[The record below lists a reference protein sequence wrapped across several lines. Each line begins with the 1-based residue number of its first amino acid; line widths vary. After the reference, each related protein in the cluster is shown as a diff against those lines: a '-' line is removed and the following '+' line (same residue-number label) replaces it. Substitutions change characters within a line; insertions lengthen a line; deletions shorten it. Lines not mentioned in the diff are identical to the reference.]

1 MIRKILFILFL
12 ITLASALG
20 AIILEKIVNEIAI
33 DRCMDNG
40 GTWNF
45 MEQQCD

>member
-12 ITLASALG
+12 ITLASAIG
-20 AIILEKIVNEIAI
+20 AIALEKVLQTKAI
-33 DRCMDNG
+33 ERCHANG